1 MAFNLGAFAGGL
13 AKGGMDTYQ
22 TLEAIESQKKRD
34 ALIELQAQEARA
46 AAEERTALKGAAAS
60 TFGQVGAPE
69 TAIPGRK
76 LSEADVTNAY
86 AIDQGDPA
94 AVAPK
99 AYTQAQAEADY
110 LSKVRGISPERAL
123 DVEAKQMQIQSG
135 RREQKFDQDFD
146 AERTK
151 WNQQTTDLM
160 SKFDTALTQ
169 DGANGVVREIGPE
182 FKKITG
188 KSIALV
194 GNDIVVGTGK
204 DAEKIP
210 AKDLRGAFES
220 AMTQHYTQGF
230 ADTLVKKGMFK
241 NANDAITYQLK
252 RGELNVAE
260 RGAAVGERG
269 AAVKEAR
276 LPFENAKDAAYTGY
290 LGGGGKG
297 GKGGGA
303 AGKGV
308 LAQQMVD
315 DGTAPDLAAA
325 YRIMASKDARS
336 SVEQD
341 WARTRLEIIKANPG
355 ATAAELGKQREAF
368 YAENGVAPQALAD
381 ALTSGV
387 NPQTGKPFAPAD
399 ADKLIADFNRKY
411 PASKMDKA
419 DLTWVKGKENTESK
433 KPDSAIPAKDKGSN
447 NFYSKEAAATRK
459 AEREA
464 RDAAAAE
471 AERKKRE
478 ASDAE
483 SAKIRSAIA
492 TDFNSKYGR

>member
-86 AIDQGDPA
+86 AIDQGDPT

-241 NANDAITYQLK
+241 NANEAITYQLK

-276 LPFENAKDAAYTGY
+276 LPFENAKDAAYAGY

-297 GKGGGA
+297 GVGGT
-303 AGKGV
+303 AGKAAT
-308 LAQQMVD
+308 AQQMVD
-315 DGTAPDLAAA
+315 DGTAPDLATA
-325 YRIMASKDARS
+325 YRIMAAK
-336 SVEQD
+336 
-341 WARTRLEIIKANPG
+341 G
-355 ATAAELGKQREAF
+355 ATPAVDAQWGKLEEKLAGATPAELAVQKEAF
-368 YAENGVAPQALAD
+368 YARNGYAPATLA
-381 ALTSGV
+381 ASITSGV
-387 NPQTGKPFAPAD
+387 KPDGKKWSPED
-399 ADKLIADFNRKY
+399 AKKVVADFNAKY
-411 PASKMDKA
+411 PNSKINMA
-419 DLTWVKGKENTESK
+419 DLTWVKSK
-433 KPDSAIPAKDKGSN
+433 DKAETSKPDSAIPAKGKGSS
-447 NFYSKEAAATRK
+447 NFYSSEAAAARK
-459 AEREA
+459 AERVA
-464 RDAAAAE
+464 RDAAVAE
-471 AERKKRE
+471 EERKKRE
-478 ASDAE
+478 VADAE
-483 SAKIRSAIA
+483 SAKMRSAIA
-492 TDFNSKYGR
+492 ADFNSKYGR

>member
-34 ALIELQAQEARA
+34 ALVELQAQEAKA
-46 AAEERTALKGAAAS
+46 AAEERTALKSAAAS

-76 LSEADVTNAY
+76 LSEADVANAY

-110 LSKVRGISPERAL
+110 LSRMRGISPERAL
-123 DVEAKQMQIQSG
+123 DVEAKQMQVQAG

-241 NANDAITYQLK
+241 SANDAITYQLK

-260 RGAAVGERG
+260 RGAAV
-269 AAVKEAR
+269 KEAR
-276 LPFENAKDAAYTGY
+276 LPFENAKDAAYAGY

-303 AGKGV
+303 AGKAAT
-308 LAQQMVD
+308 AQQMVD
-315 DGTAPDLAAA
+315 DGAAPDLAAA

-336 SVEQD
+336 SVDQD

-419 DLTWVKGKENTESK
+419 DLTWVKSKDKTDTGKA
-433 KPDSAIPAKDKGSN
+433 DSGIPVKDKGSN
-447 NFYSKEAAATRK
+447 NFYSKEAAAARK

-464 RDAAAAE
+464 RDAAAVE